1 MQIAEIA
8 GQIFESL
15 LSIAGIRVGTE
26 EPHFIRRPLTNGVEI
41 RQYGPRIAAET
52 TVAGDE
58 ERARSI
64 GFRRLARY
72 IFGGNHRDE
81 GIGMMAPVAQQS
93 IRGDKIAM
101 TAPVAQS
108 LIENG
113 RWTIRF
119 YMPSKWSMETLPT
132 PDDDNVALASAPGET
147 VAVLRFSGDRS
158 AKAISNQTDELL
170 KTLHDNGIQPAGVAV
185 AWFYDP
191 PWTLPFRRRSEV
203 AVPISQI

>member
-1 MQIAEIA
+1 VQVTKIA
-8 GQIFESL
+8 GQVVGSL

-93 IRGDKIAM
+93 MRGDKIAM

-119 YMPSKWSMETLPT
+119 HAVEVEVGDTSHARRRQCRACDSPWR
-132 PDDDNVALASAPGET
+132 DRRRVALQW
-147 VAVLRFSGDRS
+147 RS
-158 AKAISNQTDELL
+158 QREGHL
-170 KTLHDNGIQPAGVAV
+170 KPN
-185 AWFYDP
+185 
-191 PWTLPFRRRSEV
+191 R
-203 AVPISQI
+203 